1 MEKLK
6 EAIRCTPII
15 DHHAHNL
22 LLPSKIDKHHGLSI
36 FTEANGPA
44 LQDSISTLAHIRGVK
59 QLAEILHCK
68 PEWEIVEHELK
79 KRRGEPDN
87 AWARRCFAGI
97 ETVLIDDGLNQ
108 DDVHPYEWH
117 DCLTRS
123 KCKRILRIERLL
135 EQLMELDLEAMGR
148 DPDFEPKT
156 IKKFK
161 ANIEKA
167 IADPDVAGFKSVICY
182 RTGLAI
188 PPYDASHGHL
198 LKSFLQSIGPGW
210 PVRLQHEQ
218 LSPFFV
224 HLTAQLL
231 QRRKSKKPFQ
241 FHTGLGDN
249 DISLFLSNPAHMQR
263 FIAAYPDVNLVL
275 LHGSYPFTAEAGY
288 LASVYSN
295 VFLDIGEVFPFV
307 R

>member
-1 MEKLK
+1 MDNLR
-6 EAIRCTPII
+6 EAVQCTPII

-22 LLPSKIDKHHGLSI
+22 LTSSKFGTHDLLSI

-44 LQDSISTLAHIRGVK
+44 MQDSTSTLAHKRAVK
-59 QLAEILHCK
+59 QLSCILHCQ
-68 PEWEIVEHELK
+68 PEWEIVRQELQ
-79 KRRGEPDN
+79 KRHNDPDS
-87 AWARRCFAGI
+87 AWIKTCFSGI

-108 DDVHPYEWH
+108 DDVEPYEWH
-117 DCLTRS
+117 NHLTRS
-123 KCKRILRIERLL
+123 KCKRILRIEKLL
-135 EQLMELDLEAMGR
+135 EQLMELDLEEMGR
-148 DPDFEPKT
+148 DVDSEIKT
-156 IKKFK
+156 IKRFK

-167 IADPDVAGFKSVICY
+167 IADPEVAGFKSVICY

-188 PPYDASHGHL
+188 PSYDASHGHL
-198 LKSFLQSIGPGW
+198 LRPFLKNIGPGW
-210 PVRLQHEQ
+210 PVRLQHD
-218 LSPFFV
+218 LLNPFFV
-224 HLTAQLL
+224 HLTTHLL

-249 DISLFLSNPAHMQR
+249 DINLHLSNPAHMQQ
-263 FIAAYPDVNLVL
+263 FIATYPDVNIVL